1 MVAKIFGS
9 SPSGRYSAGGV
20 KKAIISTLAVTV
32 TAMTTIRRTG
42 PAINQAMLASVA
54 RRNGPSPLTVV
65 AVSGSIL
72 ALAVG
77 TAVMAINIE
86 ASMDA
91 ETAMA
96 MSE

>member
-1 MVAKIFGS
+1 MT
-9 SPSGRYSAGGV
+9 
-20 KKAIISTLAVTV
+20 STLAVTV
-32 TAMTTIRRTG
+32 TAMTKIRRTG
-42 PAINQAMLASVA
+42 PAINHAMPTSVA
-54 RRNGPSPLTVV
+54 RRSGPLPAMVV
-65 AVSGSIL
+65 AVSGNIL